1 MTEAEFQ
8 GMPCDCS
15 AGKYRHYTHIAM
27 LYNPA
32 LVDYVSN
39 SLITNDVQKTS
50 AMVDKMTEVE
60 LKSFGE
66 TCQLLQASKDVAGT
80 ENDAKIG
87 VSVD

>member
-1 MTEAEFQ
+1 MTKAEFQ

-15 AGKYRHYTHIAM
+15 EGKYRHCTHIDM

-39 SLITNDVQKTS
+39 SLITNDVKKTS
-50 AMVDKMTEVE
+50 TMVEKMTEVH

-66 TCQLLQASKDVAGT
+66 TCQLLQASKDVADT
-80 ENDAKIG
+80 ENDEKIG
-87 VSVD
+87 GRVD